1 MRGTHSD
8 LVPLDKPV
16 SDEGVVCVV
25 QGRVVGHLRP
35 AAIGVYTVSEELVDG
50 VESVRLDGIVGG
62 EDDEL
67 WNYRLHKAQPQQS
80 IRAS

>member
-1 MRGTHSD
+1 MRGTHGD
-8 LVPLDKPV
+8 LVSLDKPV

-25 QGRVVGHLRP
+25 QGRVVSHLRS

-50 VESVRLDGIVGG
+50 IEGVRLDGIVGG

-67 WNYRLHKAQPQQS
+67 WNYRLHKAQPKKS
-80 IRAS
+80 VRAP